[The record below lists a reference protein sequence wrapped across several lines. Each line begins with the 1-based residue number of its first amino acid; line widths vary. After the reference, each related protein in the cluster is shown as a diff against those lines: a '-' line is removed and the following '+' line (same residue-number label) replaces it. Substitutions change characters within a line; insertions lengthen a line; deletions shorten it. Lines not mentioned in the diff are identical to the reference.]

1 MSTTP
6 NKPSSPWHAGE
17 LAMQT
22 QVGVVARMDEIGRRV
37 LRNYLIEQHRQFYPQ
52 LPFVVLGSV
61 DSAGDAWATVRSGV
75 PGFLHSPEPSHL
87 HVALPRD
94 TADPADA
101 GMDDGCAIG
110 LLGIELHTRRRN
122 RLNGT
127 IRRDKTGFDIVA
139 RQSYGNCPQY
149 IRLRDFRFARDP
161 SVPTEVPAIRRA
173 ALDDDARRMIAG
185 ADTFFV
191 ASSVERDGVREVD
204 VSHRGG
210 KPGFVRVDGEGVLTI
225 PDFAGNNF
233 FNTLGNILSNPRT
246 GLVFVDFA
254 TGDLLQ
260 LTGDAEVVVDSPE
273 IAAFQG
279 AERLWRFRPRAV
291 VRRPDAFAVRWIDEK
306 DGESPNSLMTG
317 DWNDAGTRL
326 DAAQLAQTWRPFRI
340 AGIVDEAAMV
350 RSLQL
355 EPADGAGLVAALP
368 GQHLPV
374 RLRPQ
379 AGVPVVR
386 TYTLSNAASDAGYR
400 ISVKR
405 EGLASSYL
413 HSLAVGDVIEV
424 RAPAGAFT
432 LDAGE
437 RRPAVLIAAG
447 IGITPMLAMLRQIVH
462 EGRRLRRT
470 RRTWLFYAAR
480 NRAERAFEAE
490 IAALAAQVP
499 EAIRVVR
506 VLSDVAD
513 AAAGDYDAA
522 GRIDLGLL
530 QRWLPLDDYDFYLCG
545 PPAFMQSLYGGLRAL
560 NLADTRIHA
569 EAFGPASL
577 RRDGAVPTE
586 PAASEPTTVGFTRTK
601 TTAVWRPGSGTLL
614 SLAEAQGLAP
624 ESSCRGGS
632 CGTCRTRIV
641 EGRVAYATK
650 PAFPVAGDEA
660 LICCAVPAA
669 TAGQKL
675 SLDL

>member
-1 MSTTP
+1 MSRTP
-6 NKPSSPWHAGE
+6 NEPSSPWHAGE

-22 QVGVVARMDEIGRRV
+22 QTGVVERMDEIGRRV
-37 LRNYLIEQHRQFYPQ
+37 LRSYLIEQHRQFYPQ

-61 DSAGDAWATVRSGV
+61 DSAGDAWATLRCGV
-75 PGFLHSPEPSHL
+75 PGFLHSPDPAHL
-87 HVALPRD
+87 RVDLPRD
-94 TADPADA
+94 AADPADA
-101 GMDDGCAIG
+101 GMDDGRAIG

-127 IRRDKTGFDIVA
+127 IRRDASGFDILA

-161 SVPTEVPAIRRA
+161 GAPTEVPAIRLA
-173 ALDDDARRMIAG
+173 ALDDDARRMIGG

-191 ASSVERDGVREVD
+191 ASSVERDGVCEVD

-225 PDFAGNNF
+225 PDFAGNHF
-233 FNTLGNILSNPRT
+233 FNTLGNILSNPRS

-260 LTGDAEVVVDSPE
+260 LAGDAEVILDSPE

-279 AERLWRFRPRAV
+279 AERLWRFRPRVV
-291 VRRPDAFAVRWIDEK
+291 VRRPDALAVRWSDEK
-306 DGESPNSLMTG
+306 NGESPNSRMTG
-317 DWNDAGTRL
+317 DWTGAAMRL
-326 DAAQLAQTWRPFRI
+326 GHAQPPQTWRPFRI
-340 AGIVDEAAMV
+340 SKIVDEGAQV

-355 EPADGAGLVAALP
+355 EPTDGAGLVAALP
-368 GQHLPV
+368 GQHLPL
-374 RLRPQ
+374 RLQPQ
-379 AGVPVVR
+379 AGMPVVR
-386 TYTLSNAASDAGYR
+386 TYTLSSASDAGYR

-405 EGLASSYL
+405 QGLASAYL
-413 HSLAVGDVIEV
+413 HGLAVGDVIEA

-432 LDAGE
+432 LDARE
-437 RRPAVLIAAG
+437 QRPAVLIAAG
-447 IGITPMLAMLRQIVH
+447 IGITPLLAMLRQIVH
-462 EGRRLRRT
+462 EGRQLRRT

-480 NRAERAFEAE
+480 NRAERVFDAE

-499 EAIRVVR
+499 EAIRIVR
-506 VLSDVAD
+506 VLGDVAD
-513 AAAGDYDAA
+513 AAASEYDVA

-545 PPAFMQSLYGGLRAL
+545 PPAFMQLLYTGLRAL
-560 NLADTRIHA
+560 NVADSRIHA

-577 RRDGAVPTE
+577 RRDGAAPTE
-586 PAASEPTTVGFTRTK
+586 PAASEPTTVGFTRAR

-614 SLAEAQGLAP
+614 DLAEARGLAP
-624 ESSCRGGS
+624 ASSCRGGS

-641 EGRVAYATK
+641 AGRVAYATR
-650 PAFPVAGDEA
+650 PAFPVTEDEA
-660 LICCAVPAA
+660 LVCCAVPAA
-669 TAGQKL
+669 TAGQEL